1 MSGPAA
7 ATVLWTAQKRAFTK
21 MFFAA
26 SKEGFC
32 EIRHW
37 IPESHCVFLESRGLM

>member
-1 MSGPAA
+1 MSGPADA
-7 ATVLWTAQKRAFTK
+7 AMLWTAQKRASTK
-21 MFFAA
+21 IFFAA

-37 IPESHCVFLESRGLM
+37 TPESHYVFLEIQGLM